1 MADKCGGESGNISM
15 KTSSIGINYEEY
27 ENAAKKMEDCNKTV
41 NQYIPKEDVYKVK
54 NSTLDIIRNIKGEEA
69 LSFEKLLGRITT
81 VSAAVKCKGKL
92 LDIQERLQEKFV
104 MLLTVQ
110 KGRTSHICLQCL

>member
-1 MADKCGGESGNISM
+1 
-15 KTSSIGINYEEY
+15 
-27 ENAAKKMEDCNKTV
+27 MEDCNKTV

-54 NSTLDIIRNIKGEEA
+54 NSTLDIIRKIKGEEA

-92 LDIQERLQEKFV
+92 LDIQERLQEKICNASDSTERQN
-104 MLLTVQ
+104 LTDMSAMSVNIIYNEIFCQ
-110 KGRTSHICLQCL
+110 VIEKQYIQPWPAMHSR